1 MINLDEIDVNLLALM
16 RSRPKT
22 PVAELARLANVA
34 RGTAQARIS
43 RLEASGV
50 IVGYGPDVVA
60 SAIGYDVLAFLT
72 LEIAQGQDDAIAA
85 QLEPIAEVLEAH
97 AVTGPGDL
105 LCRVVAHSN
114 EHLHEVLQRI
124 LSVSGITRTQ
134 TNLVLHTRLDRTE
147 ADLIASHHPS
157 A

>member
-1 MINLDEIDVNLLALM
+1 
-16 RSRPKT
+16 
-22 PVAELARLANVA
+22 
-34 RGTAQARIS
+34 
-43 RLEASGV
+43 
-50 IVGYGPDVVA
+50 VA